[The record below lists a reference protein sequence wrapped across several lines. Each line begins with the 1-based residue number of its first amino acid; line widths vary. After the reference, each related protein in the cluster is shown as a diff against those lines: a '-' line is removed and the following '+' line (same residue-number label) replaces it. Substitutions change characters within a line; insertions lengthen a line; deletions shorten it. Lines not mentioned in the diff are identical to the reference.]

1 MQIKVNSEIRDIESE
16 LAFGL
21 SVRKLVSVILIF
33 LVVVS
38 ANIVL
43 TRKISP
49 DVASPVSLLLGG
61 INGIRCTLSRPY
73 CIGCTHFSARN
84 SLCSGAQM
92 FTTAR
97 YRRCARPE

>member
-61 INGIRCTLSRPY
+61 I
-73 CIGCTHFSARN
+73 IGMIGFVKWHKMHFEQAV
-84 SLCSGAQM
+84 LYEAEPM
-92 FTTAR
+92 
-97 YRRCARPE
+97 

>member
-16 LAFGL
+16 LVFGL

-43 TRKISP
+43 PRKISP
-49 DVASPVSLLLGG
+49 DVL
-61 INGIRCTLSRPY
+61 ITRRYN
-73 CIGCTHFSARN
+73 RN
-84 SLCSGAQM
+84 DRVREMA
-92 FTTAR
+92 
-97 YRRCARPE
+97 